1 MSNSSDHEMPVADAP
16 TRFALSAAQRSL
28 WFTQQ
33 AALDVP
39 INVAQ
44 YVEIDGPIDA
54 ELFVRATSAVVQRAQ
69 FTQLR
74 FTETEDGLVGVY
86 DPGLHYWAD
95 IIDLRDRPD
104 PRAAAEEMMAQ
115 DYSRPLDPRVD
126 RTARGCLFRLSD
138 EKSLIY
144 NRGHHL
150 LSDGMGGK
158 DRMVEALAAYHAAV
172 TGEPAPPSKPVDL
185 DLPARADAEYR
196 ESRRFGTDRAY
207 WRENMA
213 GVGIAATLAHRPG
226 RPAAVARRVASP
238 VPPDTMTRLREAAH
252 RGSTILPTVLIAAF
266 AAYLGRAAAHGDEVI
281 FQFPVA
287 ARTTAALR
295 ATPLPVA
302 NIVPLRTG
310 VTGAG
315 TVAEALRTT
324 QAALMGALRHQRYR
338 GEDIW
343 ADVAGDDSTGATPRT
358 AAQERSG
365 PMLNLMLFD
374 REFPCGEARAT
385 FHILTVGPADDLT
398 INIYPVPGVD
408 QDSSL
413 MIGVEANPNRYDD
426 AEVAEHHGQFLSMLD
441 TFADAFLRAPDTRV
455 DDLPLRFADPRAGS
469 SRGSSGREV
478 PAPAGGAVWAALTDV
493 ATRRRHEPAVEFP
506 GMSSPALLTFEQLHA
521 RARELGARL
530 RTLGARPGSVVAI
543 MVGSDADRL
552 LAWWAVA
559 ASGAAAL
566 LLDHEAPQQVP
577 ADIRQVSGS
586 ALVIG
591 DDDAE
596 LPAGFATGDLHTLA
610 GLADI
615 APSADIAAPRPEATA
630 CLVVGSDGVVAI
642 PQRAVA
648 ALIVDGVFAHAA
660 SDPGY
665 GRLECTAPKASW
677 AAHLEIVACAAH
689 GLRLIGPGTG
699 LATHGIVS
707 SGQLLDSTA
716 PGSATTVLVVDSGT
730 VPAPTVRHAFGRD
743 VRTGY
748 SPRGVPGPYTASDRV
763 RPDQAVNRPLPSGR
777 PRPGVDIAI
786 LDHRLRPLP
795 AGITGDVYVAGTAA
809 PQYFA
814 GDPARTATTIVACPW
829 QPGRRMV
836 ATGDRGHREPGTGAL
851 IVDHR
856 FGEVVE
862 IGGVRVD
869 LALLERAATEVAC
882 VAAAAAAVLGD
893 GDGVGIA
900 LGLAPAGPGSA
911 ETPGSP
917 DPQRVRAAVRRRV
930 NAELPAVLWLR
941 RVAILESVPLD
952 RFGDVDRSVVAAL
965 IAVAPESRA
974 PQRRAS
980 TPIERAV
987 ADAVTSVLGVPEPSM
1002 DDELVQLG
1010 ATSLGFMQ
1018 LATYLGDA
1026 LRVVVSVRDLGDVT
1040 TLAELA
1046 AVLEASAPR
1055 RTGSGDASGAAGVD
1069 HYRPTRAQQE
1079 IWLLNRADKHAIV
1092 YHLPVRLVLAEGI
1105 SADVVRAALID
1116 VAARHEALRTVYPD
1130 SGGEPIAFVRGV
1142 DEARAAAPI
1151 TAATLDIPGV
1161 DLAVT
1166 APFDLTFDV
1175 PWRAV
1180 VDETRG
1186 RTELVL
1192 VAHHIAIDEWSLHIV
1207 VDDFAHALRAR
1218 IDGAEPEWAE
1228 DAVAFSAALGA
1239 RPNVTDPAAEVHWA
1253 KVMREAPTRLAL
1265 PEPARTL
1272 PAGLTSG
1279 PATILGRTI
1288 GSDDRDRAAARAR
1301 DAGTTLN
1308 TLLCVAFS
1316 ATLAEYADTDD
1327 IVMSVPVSGR
1337 FTSEELRP
1345 VGMFVETVPVRTTG
1359 VRRSGIAEALA
1370 RVGADLTSAITHA
1383 DAGPTGLADVIFA
1396 YHASR
1401 PDLPGTELFADVQ
1414 TLPTGQARSALELTV
1429 FEEPDGLAVA
1439 LTIAERR
1446 VDTEAAAHL
1455 LDRFVQTVV
1464 ALGVAPTD
1472 TVIARCA
1479 PAPVDRTRPDRIRR
1493 TTPVDPVDALR
1504 RRADARPDAVAVIAG
1519 AETLTYRDLVDRA
1532 QTVATTLRENGV
1544 RPGDRVALVLPR
1556 SADTVI
1562 AIVAVLM
1569 ADAVYVPIEPDDPAS
1584 RTELIVA
1591 ATAPTAF
1598 IESGITVRPVLGD
1611 ARAQPV
1617 PGGAYVI
1624 HTSGS
1629 TGVPKAVMVTRAN
1642 LAAMLGAASDAIA
1655 ATEHDV
1661 WSWVHSYAFDFS
1673 VWEILGPLASGG
1685 TIVVLDRATV
1695 LDPRLLASAIDR
1707 HRITVCSQT
1716 PTAFGNLI
1724 DPAVSATVPD
1734 TRPTTLR
1741 TVVFGGEPLSPP
1753 LLRNWA
1759 AAHPEVRLVNMYGI
1773 TETTVHLTATEVDV
1787 DDDRS
1792 DIGVPLDG
1800 VAMAILGRD
1809 LRPVPVGAVGELYV
1823 SGDQVTPG
1831 YHNAAGPTA
1840 SRFVA
1845 DPGGTG
1851 RRMYRTGDRVR
1862 EIADGRMV
1870 YLDRTDDQVQLRG
1883 HRIELGE
1890 IVAALRGV
1898 PGVGDARVLVDPGK
1912 RTGDERLLG
1921 FVTED
1926 GLADFDVLDAL
1937 TEEQILESCANT
1949 LPTHMVPARL
1959 AIVDGWP
1966 MTPTAKLDRRR
1977 LAGMLPQAPTTST
1990 RALTPAEQII
2000 AGAMRTVI
2008 GTDAD
2013 LAADANFFAAGG
2025 TSLSAARLAATLAGA
2040 GDHVSVADVFEHPTV
2055 AALAAHLESTA
2066 NTVRRITGVEGVRS
2080 GLAGVATS
2088 AAGPADLPLTP
2099 EQMDLWLRWR
2109 TEPEFTGYLMPLALP
2124 IDARPDDLRRA
2135 LVEVVTRHDALCTV
2149 FPVGADGPVQR
2160 RRRDTDVVA
2169 VLESELAVTIP
2180 LPDPGSVA
2188 AALGALHAPIDL
2200 AAELP
2205 WRVRICEMDGQTW
2218 LLVVAHHIAVD
2229 GESFPILFAELQSA
2243 LAGTLGAPG
2252 DVDYRDYSVWRAG
2265 SLAARRTELV
2275 AHWGSAFESPVEP
2288 LRLPELDPGASHSA
2302 PPSTTAPG
2310 YAEVRRAHRTL
2321 GRVETADLDDLA
2333 VARQTTP
2340 FIVVH
2345 TALAAVLARQ
2355 AGADVVT
2362 IGTALSGRIDP
2373 RLLDV
2378 PGLFARAVPLHTPI
2392 DLDLRFADLL
2402 ARVTAVDLGAFAH
2415 ADLPLTEITEIAD
2428 PERLKAG
2435 TPLFEVSF
2443 GAVPDELA
2451 AAVGAGSGA
2460 SEPDA
2465 QSGASEPDA
2474 RSGASGP
2481 DAGIP
2486 FAGVP
2491 LFGVDVSMYR
2501 LDGALHLTMACTGAV
2516 ATAARLDA
2524 LCDLV
2529 VETVRRGVREPLRPV
2544 AALLALDPS
2553 VLPLTTTAAPSAI
2566 RGSETLDELLI
2577 GGLAGDED
2585 TIAIIDRR
2593 HPVPG
2598 PGTELTGADLD
2609 RFATLAARALID
2621 AGIGPG
2627 DAVVALL
2634 PRSAFGVIATVAVAR
2649 AGAAFV
2655 NVDPADPVG
2664 RRRMIIERCRP
2675 RAVLTLSA
2683 TVDSVTDGVAVV
2695 ALDELFA
2702 LQADSGAMTSD
2713 PAPFRTAERVR
2724 PLSVD
2729 DVAYIT
2735 FTSGTTGVPK
2745 GVQVTHRGLSGWAR
2759 DTVTRLGLD
2768 ASDKVLHT
2776 YATGFDA
2783 HLMGIVPPRV
2793 AGATIVVCPPDVIA
2807 ADELAEF
2814 VDGERVSVLLSTPS
2828 VLATLRPDE
2837 LPGVRHVAV
2846 GGEPLGAGLVRDW
2859 TVEHTLSN
2867 EYGPT
2872 EATVAVSSAR
2882 YGSGASGPIHTG
2894 AGSGASGPIHTGA
2907 GSGASGPIHTG
2918 AGSGASGPIHIG
2930 RPLLGVGMYVL
2941 DRALRPVPDH
2951 TIGELYLAGNCLAR
2965 GYLDDPAATARGF
2978 VADPRGDGGRMYR
2991 TGDLVHRR
2999 PDGTFVIHGRTD
3011 DQVKIRGVRLE
3022 PGEVDAA
3029 LSGLPGVANSVTA
3042 TRTTPAG
3049 EKILVSWVVAED
3061 GARVADLPR
3070 QLSHL
3075 LPRSMIPS
3083 AFVSVSALPIGRNG
3097 KIDVVALPDPD
3108 FSGTATGP
3116 EVRAGRSPS
3125 GPTEELVSAVWAEVL
3140 GRAVESVYADSDFFT
3155 EGGTSLS
3162 ATQVT
3167 SRLASATGADIGVR
3181 EIFEARTVA
3190 GVARRVDAL
3199 LGGPPNDT
3207 AGSGASGPN
3216 DTAGSEATPARLAVP
3231 EVLPLAYPQRRMW
3244 IHHHFDPRSTAYH
3257 VPVVLRIRGRVD
3269 LARLRKAVDEV
3280 VGAHAVLRT
3289 VYPDSPSGPRQRRI
3303 EHRSPVLRHRLV
3315 DAEAGSDGLRQQID
3329 DFLRR
3334 PFDLESETGFRAAV
3348 FELDSAGDPELD
3360 PETHLAAVLHHIAI
3374 DGWSIRVLLADLLHA
3389 YDGQRLSVPAD
3400 EAFTYADFTQW
3411 QIARLGDPSDPHSRY
3426 ARELRFWAATLAD
3439 APGPL
3444 RLPGRADADGDAARG
3459 GATGRLSTSI
3469 VGTDSLHQ
3477 TAKALSASVFQVA
3490 HAALATVLGQW
3501 TGEWDLLIG
3510 VPVHGRHAPEWESVV
3525 GMFVN
3530 TVALRTH
3537 LDPRLPIRDAV
3548 ERAREAALAAQP
3560 HSEVPYEDVA
3570 RTVRPDGRE
3579 AGDPLISVLLVNQ
3592 DVVPQ
3597 SSGEIVL
3604 AGPATSGPASEPGP
3618 DPVVAT
3624 LIPEFTA
3631 TVDAKFDVE
3640 VVLAERDDE
3649 LHITVVHSAA
3659 VPAGVAHA
3667 LLEDF
3672 RRLVVAAAADAEE
3685 PFPGVVGPG
3694 ADLAVAERAS
3704 DTPASETPASEIPGF
3719 TEPVPAPS
3727 DAFSHAASP
3736 ARLVATIT
3744 DVMSE
3749 VLELT
3754 PGSVGVDDD
3763 FFTLGGTSL
3772 SATRVTSALGRRLGV
3787 RVPTRVLF
3795 ENPTPV
3801 ALAQA
3806 VSELPDEASH
3816 PESGGATD
3824 VALRPVDSVAVEAD
3838 LDDLPLAPTQRRMWV
3853 GAQIL
3858 GAVPIYAVPVVVPVS
3873 PGTDEPAVITAVGA
3887 LVDRHP
3893 ALRTRYLATPDG
3905 PRQRVLDG
3913 WRPPLQRVSASELT
3927 TPAGIGMLGA
3937 PFDLTGEPP
3946 VRVWLVAGDDG
3957 LTPAAVVL
3965 IAHHITM
3972 DGESAAI
3979 VQRDL
3984 GTLIAGVEL
3993 GPAPAGFATVARQLV
4008 VDEERSRAELLDF
4021 WKRALEGHS
4030 GELDL
4035 TQRRPAV
4042 RDLRTSTTEYPLGDA
4057 VGQAVSSAARRARA
4071 SEFHILH
4078 AAVVL
4083 AFAVQSGSDDIALA
4097 TPASMRRDAGSAGT
4111 VGMLI
4116 STVVL
4121 RTRIVPD
4128 MTVGELIATV
4138 RDDDLAALDHAAIAF
4153 DDVVALVDPP
4163 RVPGRH
4169 PLVQVA
4175 FSLADPTT
4183 APEPTTPAVDSA
4195 DADPLHT
4202 WTLPRSEFDI
4212 HVEAVPD
4219 AAGWRLRVHHG
4230 RELFDESAIR
4240 ALGERLVAAVAA
4252 VVGEP
4257 SRRLAAIEP
4266 LTGAEHRFVTDR
4278 AWASTTS
4285 DTEPLLA
4292 ELFTEAVAT
4301 FGDRPGIADESRSL
4315 TYRELDAWV
4324 SVTAR
4329 ALRARGLGAG
4339 DPVAVVIP
4347 RSIESVVAIWAVS
4360 RIGGVCVPVDV
4371 TYPAARIDHVVA
4383 GAGASVITPAD
4394 IPAQP
4399 TEPVVTEPVT
4409 SVSRDALAYIITTSG
4424 TTGTPNIVGV
4434 THRGIHRVASLGD
4447 VEPTDRIA
4455 MAISPGF
4462 DATFHDMLLPLAA
4475 GATLVVVP
4483 AEIAGGDDLTRFLDE
4498 TGVSVFTATPS
4509 VVRTLRPAAIGALR
4523 LVYIG
4528 GEALSADL
4536 ASTWSEYAQVLNIYG
4551 PTETTV
4557 TVATSAYRRGDPI
4570 RLGHPRPGIG
4580 AEVLDAQLRHVPP
4593 GVVGELYIG
4602 GTGVA
4607 RGYLGDPVLTAATF
4621 VAGADGGRRYR
4632 TGDLVR
4638 WDRDTGELVYVG
4650 RADRQVKIRG
4660 QRVEPAEIDA
4670 VIMRAGADRSVTVL
4684 RQGPVGPALVSYV
4697 VSPSVPSAELQA
4709 ACRSSLPRHMV
4720 PSRILALAE
4729 LPLSGAGKIDARRL
4743 PEPTWS
4749 SSVREPGTDTEAAVL
4764 DAFRTVLGHPATGD
4778 HAVED
4783 GIGMHVGMDD
4793 DFFAAGGHSLALLQ
4807 LRDELAR
4814 RTGRI
4819 LDASDLFGHRTP
4831 AEIARL
4837 LDDPAGA
4844 DAPAQRVVSLS
4855 PDESARRP
4863 AVWCVHT
4870 AAGIAEPF
4878 RALGDTLRSASVFGL
4893 QLPELVLAGRELPP
4907 TLEGIAALHVEAI
4920 RASQPQGPYRLVGWS
4935 VGGVI
4940 AHEIARM
4947 LVDLGED
4954 VALLVLL
4961 DPRTPAELA
4970 TVGDEEL
4977 AVADHP
4983 LQAVAEQ
4990 HDPEAVRRFEDRT
5003 RQLAAAARSY
5013 DLQPVAVGKV
5023 VYVAAHDN
5031 PNPEAWSRAVDP
5043 DGRDIVDVM
5052 HAGATHA
5059 QLGNSDVM
5067 ARVARRI
5074 EEEW

>member
-1 MSNSSDHEMPVADAP
+1 MNNSPDPETAAP
-16 TRFALSAAQRSL
+16 NSPRPFALSAAQRSL

-54 ELFVRATSAVVQRAQ
+54 ELFVRATSEVVQRAQ

-74 FTETEDGLVGVY
+74 FVDTDDGLVGVY

-104 PRAAAEEMMAQ
+104 PRAVAEEMMAQ

-138 EKSLIY
+138 DKSLVY

-172 TGEPAPPSKPVDL
+172 TGEPAPPQKPVDL

-196 ESRRFGTDRAY
+196 GSKRFGTDRAY

-226 RPAAVARRVASP
+226 RPTAVARRVASA
-238 VPPDTMTRLREAAH
+238 VPLATMARLREAAH
-252 RGSTILPTVLIAAF
+252 RGSTMLPNVLVAAF
-266 AAYLGRAAAHGDEVI
+266 AAYLGRAAAQGDEVI

-315 TVAEALRTT
+315 TVADALQTT

-343 ADVAGDDSTGATPRT
+343 ADVAGDESSGATPRT

-365 PMLNLMLFD
+365 PMLNLMLFE
-374 REFPCGEARAT
+374 REFPCGQARAT

-398 INIYPVPGVD
+398 INIYPVPGED

-426 AEVAEHHGQFLSMLD
+426 AEVAEHHAQFLSMLD
-441 TFADAFLRAPDTRV
+441 TFADAFLHAPDTRV
-455 DDLPLRFADPRAGS
+455 DDLPLRFPEDGS
-469 SRGSSGREV
+469 YRVSSEGEV
-478 PAPAGGAVWAALTDV
+478 LGQAPGTVWDAVSDV
-493 ATRRRHEPAVEFP
+493 AARRRHEPAVEFP
-506 GMSSPALLTFEQLHA
+506 GTSSPALLTFEQLHA
-521 RARELGARL
+521 RARRLGAQL
-530 RTLGARPGSVVAI
+530 RALGARPGATVAI
-543 MVGSDADRL
+543 AVASDADRL

-566 LLDHEAPQQVP
+566 LLDPSAPQSIP
-577 ADIRQVSGS
+577 DAISESAGS
-586 ALVIG
+586 VLVIG
-591 DDDAE
+591 DDDAYP
-596 LPAGFATGDLHTLA
+596 PAGVRAGDVHTLA
-610 GLADI
+610 GLAGVEP
-615 APSADIAAPRPEATA
+615 AAGYPAPRPDDTA
-630 CLVVGSDGVVAI
+630 CFVIGAAGVAAMT
-642 PQRAVA
+642 QRAVA
-648 ALIVDGVFAHAA
+648 GLIADGVFASAA

-665 GRLECTAPKASW
+665 GRLSCTAPKASW

-689 GLRLIGPGTG
+689 GLRLADADAD
-699 LATHGIVS
+699 LATHGIVPS
-707 SGQLLDSTA
+707 AILADGV
-716 PGSATTVLVVDSGT
+716 PGNATTVLVVDSGT
-730 VPAPTVRHAFGRD
+730 APAPTVRHAFGRD
-743 VRTGY
+743 LRSTY
-748 SPRGVPGPYTASDRV
+748 APGGMLGPFTATERI
-763 RPDQAVNRPLPSGR
+763 RPDQPIDRPLPSGR
-777 PRPGVDIAI
+777 PRPGVDVAI

-795 AGITGDVYVAGTAA
+795 PGITGDVYVVGSGA

-814 GDPARTATTIVACPW
+814 GDPARTATMIVACPW

-836 ATGDRGHREPGTGAL
+836 AAGDKGHREPGTGDL
-851 IVDHR
+851 VIDHR
-856 FGEVVE
+856 SGDVVE
-862 IGGVRVD
+862 IDGVRVD
-869 LALLERAATEVAC
+869 LALLERAATEVPG
-882 VAAAAAAVLGD
+882 VAAATAAVLD
-893 GDGVGIA
+893 DGVGIA
-900 LGLAPAGPGSA
+900 LRLAQTGPGVTGTA
-911 ETPGSP
+911 ESR

-930 NAELPAVLWLR
+930 NAELPAVQWLR
-941 RVAILESVPLD
+941 RVAVLDSVPLD
-952 RFGDVDRSVVAAL
+952 RNGVVDRSAAAPL
-965 IAVAPESRA
+965 IAAVPEPRA
-974 PQRRAS
+974 AQRRPS
-980 TPIERAV
+980 TPIEIAV
-987 ADAVTSVLGVPEPSM
+987 ADAVTDVLGVPDPSM

-1018 LATYLGDA
+1018 LATYLGDT

-1055 RTGSGDASGAAGVD
+1055 RIGPGESPGTPGADG
-1069 HYRPTRAQQE
+1069 YRPTRAQQE
-1079 IWLLNRADKHAIV
+1079 IWLLNRADMHATV
-1092 YHLPVRLVLAEGI
+1092 YHLPVRLVLAENI
-1105 SADVVRAALID
+1105 AADVVRAALVD

-1130 SGGEPIAFVRGV
+1130 ADGEPVAVVRAV
-1142 DEARAAAPI
+1142 DEARVAAPI
-1151 TAATLDIPGV
+1151 SAATLDAAGV
-1161 DLAVT
+1161 ELAVS
-1166 APFDLTFDV
+1166 APFDLTVDL
-1175 PWRAV
+1175 PWRAI
-1180 VDETRG
+1180 VDETGG

-1218 IDGAEPEWAE
+1218 LDGAEPIWAE
-1228 DAVAFSAALGA
+1228 DAVGFGAVLEA
-1239 RPNVTDPAAEVHWA
+1239 RPHVTDPAAEVHWA
-1253 KVMREAPTRLAL
+1253 KVMREAPARIAL

-1279 PATILGRTI
+1279 PATILRRTI
-1288 GSDDRDRAAARAR
+1288 GLAARESAATRAR

-1308 TLLCVAFS
+1308 TLLCVALS
-1316 ATLAEYADTDD
+1316 ATVAEYTDSD
-1327 IVMSVPVSGR
+1327 DLVMSVPVAGR
-1337 FTSEELRP
+1337 FTTEELRP

-1359 VRRSGIAEALA
+1359 VRHSGVAEALA
-1370 RVGADLTSAITHA
+1370 RVGADLTAAITHA
-1383 DAGPTGLADVIFA
+1383 DAAPTGLADVIFA

-1401 PDLPGTELFADVQ
+1401 PDLPGAAVFADVE
-1414 TLPTGQARSALELTV
+1414 TLPSGQARTALEFTV
-1429 FEEPDGLAVA
+1429 FEEPDGLSVVLTVA
-1439 LTIAERR
+1439 GGR
-1446 VDTEAAAHL
+1446 VDTVVAEHL
-1455 LDRFVQTVV
+1455 LDRFVETVV
-1464 ALGVAPTD
+1464 AIGIAPPES
-1472 TVIARCA
+1472 VVARCVPA
-1479 PAPVDRTRPDRIRR
+1479 PADRARPDRAARR
-1493 TTPVDPVDALR
+1493 TTPVDPIDALR
-1504 RRADARPDAVAVIAG
+1504 RRAETRPEATAVIAG
-1519 AETLTYRDLVDRA
+1519 DTTLTYQELLDRA
-1532 QTVATTLRENGV
+1532 ETVANRLRENGV
-1544 RPGDRVALVLPR
+1544 RPGDRVALILPR

-1569 ADAVYVPIEPDDPAS
+1569 ADAVYVPIEPGDPPS

-1591 ATAPTAF
+1591 ATAPAAF
-1598 IESGITVRPVLGD
+1598 IETGVEVRPAAEEV
-1611 ARAQPV
+1611 RAQPV

-1629 TGVPKAVMVTRAN
+1629 TGAPKAVMVTRTN
-1642 LAAMLGAASDAIA
+1642 LAAMLGAALDTIA
-1655 ATEHDV
+1655 ATDHDV

-1685 TIVVLDRATV
+1685 SVVVLERETV
-1695 LDPRLLASAIDR
+1695 LDPRLLGPAMDR
-1707 HRITVCSQT
+1707 YGVTVCSQT

-1724 DPAVSATVPD
+1724 DPAVSATVPHS
-1734 TRPTTLR
+1734 RPTALR
-1741 TVVFGGEPLSPP
+1741 TVIFGGEPLSPA

-1759 AAHPEVRLVNMYGI
+1759 AAHPEVALVNMYGI

-1800 VAMAILGRD
+1800 VAMTILGRD
-1809 LRPVPVGAVGELYV
+1809 LRPVPIGAVGELYV
-1823 SGDQVTPG
+1823 SGDQVTLG
-1831 YHNAAGPTA
+1831 YHNAPGTTA

-1845 DPGGTG
+1845 DPSGTG

-1862 EIADGRMV
+1862 EIAGGRMV
-1870 YLDRTDDQVQLRG
+1870 YLDRTDDQVQIRG

-1890 IVAALRGV
+1890 IVSALRDV
-1898 PGVGDARVLVDPGK
+1898 PGVGDARVLVDPGN
-1912 RTGDERLLG
+1912 RNGDERLLA

-1937 TEEQILESCANT
+1937 NEEQILGFCANI
-1949 LPTHMVPARL
+1949 LPGHMVPARV

-1966 MTPTAKLDRRR
+1966 MTPTGKLDRRR
-1977 LAGMLPQAPTTST
+1977 LTGMLPVAAARSS
-1990 RALTPAEQII
+1990 RALTPVEQSI
-2000 AGAMRTVI
+2000 ADAMRAVI

-2013 LAADANFFAAGG
+2013 VAADANFFAAGG
-2025 TSLSAARLAATLAGA
+2025 TSLSAARLAAALAGA
-2040 GDHVSVADVFEHPTV
+2040 GNHVTVADVFAHPTV
-2055 AALAAHLESTA
+2055 AALAAHLETA
-2066 NTVRRITGVEGVRS
+2066 AQTGRAVDGVRS
-2080 GLAGVATS
+2080 GLAAFVTPVA
-2088 AAGPADLPLTP
+2088 GADLPLTP

-2109 TEPEFTGYLMPLALP
+2109 TQPDFTGYLMPLALP
-2124 IDARPDDLRRA
+2124 VDARPDALRRA
-2135 LVEVVTRHDALCTV
+2135 LVEIVTRHDALCTV
-2149 FPVGADGPVQR
+2149 FPVGVDGPVQHR
-2160 RRRDTDVVA
+2160 LRDEDVLD
-2169 VLESELAVTIP
+2169 VLEAQLATTVP
-2180 LPDPGSVA
+2180 VA
-2188 AALGALHAPIDL
+2188 DDESLAATLGALHAPIDL

-2205 WRVRICEMDGQTW
+2205 WRVRIGEMAGQTW

-2229 GESFPILFAELQSA
+2229 GESFPILFAELESA
-2243 LAGTLGAPG
+2243 LAGTLPAAGG
-2252 DVDYRDYSVWRAG
+2252 VDYREYSARRAG
-2265 SLAARRTELV
+2265 TLAARRNELV
-2275 AHWGSAFESPVEP
+2275 AHWVSAFDRAVEP
-2288 LRLPELDPGASHSA
+2288 LRLPELDPGATH
-2302 PPSTTAPG
+2302 PSSPDQT
-2310 YAEVRRAHRTL
+2310 VVHRALRTL
-2321 GRVETADLDDLA
+2321 DRTETEVLDGLA
-2333 VARQTTP
+2333 VTRQSTP

-2355 AGADVVT
+2355 AGTDVVT

-2373 RLLDV
+2373 QLLDV

-2392 DLDLRFADLL
+2392 DLDLRFVDLL
-2402 ARVTAVDLGAFAH
+2402 AAVTAVDLGAFAH

-2428 PERLKAG
+2428 PERVKAG

-2443 GAVPDELA
+2443 GSVPDELV
-2451 AAVGAGSGA
+2451 AVSPSGFEVISPGVIS
-2460 SEPDA
+2460 SED
-2465 QSGASEPDA
+2465 S
-2474 RSGASGP
+2474 ASG
-2481 DAGIP
+2481 GIP
-2486 FAGVP
+2486 FGGVP
-2491 LFGVDVSMYR
+2491 LFGVDVSMFR
-2501 LDGALHLTMACTGAV
+2501 RDGALHLTMACTGAV
-2516 ATAARLDA
+2516 ASAARLDA

-2529 VETVRRGVREPLRPV
+2529 VETIRRGVREPLSPV
-2544 AALLALDPS
+2544 AELLAPARS
-2553 VLPLTTTAAPSAI
+2553 APSLPDLDAQNAS
-2566 RGSETLDELLI
+2566 RGPETLDELLTA
-2577 GGLAGDED
+2577 GLVGDPEA
-2585 TIAIIDRR
+2585 IAIVDRR
-2593 HPVPG
+2593 HRVPG
-2598 PGTELTGADLD
+2598 SGSALTNAELD
-2609 RFATLAARALID
+2609 RLATLAARALID
-2621 AGIGPG
+2621 SGIGPG
-2627 DAVVALL
+2627 DVVVAQL
-2634 PRSAFGVIATVAVAR
+2634 PRSSFGVIATTAVAR

-2655 NVDPADPVG
+2655 NVDPADPAG
-2664 RRRMIIERCRP
+2664 RRQMIIERCRP
-2675 RAVLTLSA
+2675 RAVLTLA
-2683 TVDSVTDGVAVV
+2683 VTAESVPASVPVLV
-2695 ALDELFA
+2695 LDELLSDA
-2702 LQADSGAMTSD
+2702 VDSGTDSSG
-2713 PAPFRTAERVR
+2713 PAPFDTAERVR

-2735 FTSGTTGVPK
+2735 FTSGTTGLPK

-2759 DTVTRLGLD
+2759 DTVARLRLD
-2768 ASDKVLHT
+2768 VSDRVLHT

-2783 HLMGIVPPRV
+2783 HLMGLVPPRV
-2793 AGATIVVCPPDVIA
+2793 AGAAIVVCPPDVIA

-2814 VDGERVSVLLSTPS
+2814 VDAERVSVLLTTPS
-2828 VLATLRPDE
+2828 VLATLSPDE

-2846 GGEPLGAGLVRDW
+2846 GGEALGAGLVRDW

-2882 YGSGASGPIHTG
+2882 YGSAASGPV
-2894 AGSGASGPIHTGA
+2894 
-2907 GSGASGPIHTG
+2907 
-2918 AGSGASGPIHIG
+2918 HIG
-2930 RPLLGVGMYVL
+2930 VPLQGVGMYVL
-2941 DRALRPVPDH
+2941 DHALRPVPDH
-2951 TIGELYLAGNCLAR
+2951 TVGELYLAGNCLAR

-2978 VADPRGDGGRMYR
+2978 VADPRADGGRMYR

-3029 LSGLPGVANSVTA
+3029 LSGLPGVATSVTA
-3042 TRTTPAG
+3042 TRTSPSG

-3061 GARVADLPR
+3061 GGQVADLPR
-3070 QLSHL
+3070 QLAHL

-3083 AFVSVSALPIGRNG
+3083 AFVPASALPIGRNG
-3097 KIDVVALPDPD
+3097 KVDVAALPDPD
-3108 FSGTATGP
+3108 FAGTTGSP
-3116 EVRAGRSPS
+3116 TARAGRPPS
-3125 GPTEELVSAVWAEVL
+3125 GVTEELVSTVWAEVL
-3140 GRAVESVYADSDFFT
+3140 GRPVQSLDADSDFFA

-3167 SRLASATGADIGVR
+3167 SRLTAATGADIGVR
-3181 EIFEARTVA
+3181 VIFEARTLS
-3190 GVARRVDAL
+3190 GVARRVDDIR
-3199 LGGPPNDT
+3199 DT
-3207 AGSGASGPN
+3207 AGGSASEP
-3216 DTAGSEATPARLAVP
+3216 SPARLPVP
-3231 EVLPLAYPQRRMW
+3231 ELLPLAYPQRRMW

-3280 VGAHAVLRT
+3280 VAAHAVLRT

-3315 DAEAGSDGLRQQID
+3315 DAEAGPEGLRRQID

-3334 PFDLESETGFRAAV
+3334 PFDLESESGFRAAV
-3348 FELDSAGDPELD
+3348 FELDSAEDPH
-3360 PETHLAAVLHHIAI
+3360 THLAAVLHHIAI
-3374 DGWSIRVLLADLLHA
+3374 DGWSIRVLLTDLLRA

-3426 ARELRFWAATLAD
+3426 ARELRFWASTLAG

-3444 RLPGRADADGDAARG
+3444 RLPGSVDLDGDDPDLHEAVRG
-3459 GATGRLSTSI
+3459 GATGRLSTTI
-3469 VGTDSLHQ
+3469 VGTDALHQ
-3477 TAKALSASVFQVA
+3477 TAKTLSASIFQVA
-3490 HAALATVLGQW
+3490 HAGLATVLGQW

-3510 VPVHGRHAPEWESVV
+3510 VPVHGRLAPEWESVV

-3530 TVALRTH
+3530 TVALRTG
-3537 LDPRLPIRDAV
+3537 LQPDLTIREAV
-3548 ERAREAALAAQP
+3548 ERARDAALAAQP

-3570 RTVRPDGRE
+3570 RTVRPDGRA

-3597 SSGEIVL
+3597 SSGEVVL
-3604 AGPATSGPASEPGP
+3604 AGPSSNHPGTGA
-3618 DPVVAT
+3618 DSVVAT

-3631 TVDAKFDVE
+3631 TVDAKFDIE

-3659 VPAGVAHA
+3659 VPADVART
-3667 LLEDF
+3667 LLDDF
-3672 RRLVVAAAADAEE
+3672 RRFVLAAAGDAEQPFPGATGPLTEASAAQRLPEMSNAGRSVSAPSVPPSRGASPTSLVVA
-3685 PFPGVVGPG
+3685 
-3694 ADLAVAERAS
+3694 
-3704 DTPASETPASEIPGF
+3704 I
-3719 TEPVPAPS
+3719 TE
-3727 DAFSHAASP
+3727 
-3736 ARLVATIT
+3736 
-3744 DVMSE
+3744 VMSE
-3749 VLELT
+3749 VLEVT
-3754 PGSVGVDDD
+3754 PGSVGDTDD

-3787 RVPTRVLF
+3787 RVPTRLLF

-3806 VSELPDEASH
+3806 VSDLPDEESARAASASVPMDATVSH
-3816 PESGGATD
+3816 RTDTAVPETD
-3824 VALRPVDSVAVEAD
+3824 LG
-3838 LDDLPLAPTQRRMWV
+3838 DLPLAPTQRRMWV
-3853 GAQIL
+3853 GAQML
-3858 GAVPIYAVPVVVPVS
+3858 GAVPIYAVPVVVPI
-3873 PGTDEPAVITAVGA
+3873 PAGTDEPAVSTAVET

-3905 PRQRVLDG
+3905 PRQRVLG
-3913 WRPPLQRVSASELT
+3913 AWRPPLQRVSTTELAT
-3927 TPAGIGMLGA
+3927 AAGIGMLGE

-3946 VRVWLVAGDDG
+3946 VRVWLVTGDDQ
-3957 LTPAAVVL
+3957 LTPVAVVM
-3965 IAHHITM
+3965 IAHHIAM

-3979 VQRDL
+3979 VQREL
-3984 GTLIAGVEL
+3984 GLLLAGLEL
-3993 GPAPAGFATVARQLV
+3993 GPAPTGFATVARQMV
-4008 VDEERSRAELLDF
+4008 ADEERSRADLLDF
-4021 WKRALEGHS
+4021 WRRALEGHS

-4035 TQRRPAV
+4035 AQRRPAV
-4042 RDLRTSTTEYPLGDA
+4042 RDLRTSTIEYPLAGD
-4057 VGQAVSSAARRARA
+4057 VGQAVSSAARRAQA

-4078 AAVVL
+4078 AAMVL
-4083 AFAVQSGSDDIALA
+4083 ALAVQSGSDDIALA
-4097 TPASMRRDAGSAGT
+4097 TPASMRRDSGTAGT

-4121 RTRIVPD
+4121 RTRVVPG
-4128 MTVGELIATV
+4128 MTVGELIARV
-4138 RDDDLAALDHAAIAF
+4138 RDEDLAALDHAAIAF
-4153 DDVVALVDPP
+4153 DDVVALIDPP

-4175 FSLADPTT
+4175 FSLADPAG
-4183 APEPTTPAVDSA
+4183 APEPPMSDSAPA
-4195 DADPLHT
+4195 DADSAEA

-4212 HVEAVPD
+4212 HVVAVPD
-4219 AAGWRLRVHHG
+4219 AGGWRLRVDHG
-4230 RELFDESAIR
+4230 RELFEESAIR

-4257 SRRLAAIEP
+4257 ARRLASIEP
-4266 LTGAEHRFVTDR
+4266 LTGAERRFVASR
-4278 AWASTTS
+4278 ARSSSVTGA
-4285 DTEPLLA
+4285 EPLLA
-4292 ELFTEAVAT
+4292 ELLTEAVAT
-4301 FGDRPGIADESRSL
+4301 FPDRPAIADESRSL
-4315 TYRELDAWV
+4315 TYRELDGWV

-4329 ALRARGLGAG
+4329 ALRQRGLGAG
-4339 DPVAVVIP
+4339 DAVAVVVP

-4383 GAGASVITPAD
+4383 GAGASVLTPAD
-4394 IPAQP
+4394 IPGRP
-4399 TEPVVTEPVT
+4399 TEPVVSEPVT
-4409 SVSRDALAYIITTSG
+4409 PVSPDALAYIITTSG
-4424 TTGTPNIVGV
+4424 TTGTPNVVGV
-4434 THRGIHRVASLGD
+4434 THRGVHRVASLGD
-4447 VEPTDRIA
+4447 VEPTDRVG

-4483 AEIAGGDDLTRFLDE
+4483 AGIAGGDDLTRFLDD
-4498 TGVSVFTATPS
+4498 TRVSVFTATPS
-4509 VVRTLRPAAIGALR
+4509 VIRTLRPAAIGALR

-4536 ASTWSEYAQVLNIYG
+4536 ATTWSEHAQVLNIYG

-4557 TVATSAYRRGDPI
+4557 TVSTSAHRRGDPI

-4607 RGYLGDPVLTAATF
+4607 RGYLGDPALTAANF
-4621 VAGADGGRRYR
+4621 VAGPGGGRRYR

-4670 VIMRAGADRSVTVL
+4670 VLVRAGAERSATVL

-4697 VSPSVPSAELQA
+4697 VSPSVPVAELQA
-4709 ACRSSLPRHMV
+4709 VCRSSLPRHMV
-4720 PSRILALAE
+4720 PSRIVALDD
-4729 LPLSGAGKIDARRL
+4729 LPLSGAGKIDTRRL
-4743 PEPTWS
+4743 PEPIWS
-4749 SSVREPGTDTEAAVL
+4749 ESRRDPENDTEAAVL
-4764 DAFRTVLGHPATGD
+4764 EAFRTVLGQPALGRD
-4778 HAVED
+4778 AAGLDAAD
-4783 GIGMHVGMDD
+4783 GGAGIHVGMDD

-4807 LRDELAR
+4807 LRDELAA

-4819 LDASDLFGHRTP
+4819 LDAADLFSHRTP
-4831 AEIARL
+4831 AEVARL
-4837 LDDPAGA
+4837 VDGPAGVEL
-4844 DAPAQRVVSLS
+4844 PAQRVVSLS
-4855 PDESARRP
+4855 PDSSARRP
-4863 AVWCVHT
+4863 EVWCVHT
-4870 AAGIAEPF
+4870 AAGIVEPF
-4878 RALGDTLRSASVFGL
+4878 RVLGDSLRSASVFGL
-4893 QLPELVLAGRELPP
+4893 QLPELVLPGRELPP
-4907 TLEGIAALHVEAI
+4907 TVEGIAELHVEAI
-4920 RASQPQGPYRLVGWS
+4920 RATQPQGPYRLVGWS

-4940 AHEIARM
+4940 AHEIARR
-4947 LVDLGED
+4947 LVELGEE

-4961 DPRTPAELA
+4961 DPRTPAELG
-4970 TVGDEEL
+4970 TVDDEEL
-4977 AVADHP
+4977 RAADHP
-4983 LQAVAEQ
+4983 LRELAER
-4990 HDPEAVRRFEDRT
+4990 HDPEAVRRFEGRT
-5003 RQLAAAARSY
+5003 RSLAAAARSY
-5013 DLQPVAVGKV
+5013 DLRPVDVGKV
-5023 VYVAAHDN
+5023 VYVAAQDN
-5031 PNPEAWSRAVDP
+5031 PDPENWVRVVDP
-5043 DGRDIVDVM
+5043 GGVGVVDVM
-5052 HAGATHA
+5052 PAAATHA
-5059 QLGNSDVM
+5059 QLGQSEVM